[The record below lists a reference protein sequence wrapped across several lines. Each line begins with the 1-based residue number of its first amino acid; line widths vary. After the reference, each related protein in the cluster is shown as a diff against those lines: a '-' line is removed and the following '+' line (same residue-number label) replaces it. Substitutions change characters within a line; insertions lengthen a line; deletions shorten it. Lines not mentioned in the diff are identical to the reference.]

1 MSRIT
6 EKFARLKQAQQ
17 KALIP
22 FIMGGDPDLAW
33 SAELLLA
40 LPQAGADLI
49 ELGMPFSDPMAD
61 GPVIQQAGLRA
72 LQAGVNLSDILAL
85 VTKFR
90 TQDQQTPI
98 ILMGYYNPI
107 FHYGVDRFLQEAL
120 KAGVD
125 GLIIVDVPMEEDV
138 ELCLPAQK
146 AGLDFIRMI
155 TPTTDSARVQAIL
168 QNATGFVYS
177 VAVTGITGGKKA
189 QHNSMAGLAGAIKQH
204 SDLPAAIGF
213 GIKTAEDAK
222 QASQFFDAVV
232 VGSALVEMIK
242 QYDKSEAK
250 KRILQLV
257 GEMKKAIEI

>member
-1 MSRIT
+1 MNRIA
-6 EKFARLKQAQQ
+6 EKFASLKQAQE

-40 LPQAGADLI
+40 LPEAGADVI

-61 GPVIQQAGLRA
+61 GPIIQRAGLRA

-85 VTKFR
+85 VTEFR
-90 TQDQQTPI
+90 TQNQETPL

-107 FHYGVDRFLQEAL
+107 FHYGVDRFLQDAL
-120 KAGVD
+120 KAGAD
-125 GLIIVDVPMEEDV
+125 GLIIVDVPMEEDA

-155 TPTTDSARVQAIL
+155 TPTTDSKRVQAIL
-168 QNATGFVYS
+168 HNASGFVYA
-177 VAVTGITGGKKA
+177 VAVSGITGGKQA
-189 QHNSMAGLAGAIKQH
+189 QHNHMAGLAGAIKQH

-213 GIKTAEDAK
+213 GIRTVEDVK
-222 QASQFFDAVV
+222 QAAEFFDAVV
-232 VGSALVEMIK
+232 VGSALVDMIENYEK
-242 QYDKSEAK
+242 PEAK

-257 GEMKKAIEI
+257 SEMKKAITI